1 MFQIYAVSGL
11 NKVKVTFF
19 YIIAF
24 LVALFNG
31 KLVAGAISGM
41 ILTPIAMPFER
52 FAFVAKYLVP
62 FLQGI
67 TMGLVGICTA
77 KWVLLWL
84 DIKMGW
90 AMVAMIALAYVLISF
105 HLLKRTEERHFHLSA
120 GLGELLG
127 IILSGYYFLQMTA
140 QI

>member
-1 MFQIYAVSGL
+1 M
-11 NKVKVTFF
+11 KVIFF

-52 FAFVAKYLVP
+52 FAFVSRYLVP
-62 FLQGI
+62 ILQGI
-67 TMGLVGICTA
+67 AMGLVGICTA

-84 DIKMGW
+84 GIKMGW
-90 AMVAMIALAYVLISF
+90 AMVAIIALAYVLISF

>member
-1 MFQIYAVSGL
+1 MKIIFA
-11 NKVKVTFF
+11 

-24 LVALFNG
+24 LVTLFNG

-41 ILTPIAMPFER
+41 VLTPIAMPFER
-52 FAFVAKYLVP
+52 FAFVSRYLVP

-67 TMGLVGICTA
+67 AMGLVGICTA
-77 KWVLLWL
+77 KWVLLL
-84 DIKMGW
+84 FDIKMGW
-90 AMVAMIALAYVLISF
+90 GMVAIISLAYVLISF
-105 HLLKRTEERHFHLSA
+105 HLLKRNEERHFHLSA

-127 IILSGYYFLQMTA
+127 IFLSGYYFLQMTA